1 MTIEQIRAN
10 WDQVLNSSLVN
21 GYCRIKYRE
30 SFPIFLEE
38 GTLTILLR
46 NENIDSAYNGLY
58 LSQLAKSIYNIF
70 NIKVKCESK
79 AFDKILIKEDNL
91 KECIRFVINTL
102 TPNGSE
108 MTKFDFQNQERSAR
122 SNGDYFIDVIEGKLA
137 EFAFSDFCG
146 FLHGFTFEI
155 DTKIYK
161 GTTVTDGGNDV
172 QILYYPQGKFLSN
185 LKVDIKST
193 KVGHQWLL
201 VEKKKVFADVYVL
214 VKLQFENESF
224 LSDIFIDPNQ
234 LDSDIYRRKV
244 SEDIFLKFKGK
255 YYAEI
260 AGFALL
266 TDLIDPITNKSWFEF
281 PSNEKLLKTGELKNV
296 VSDSPE
302 KNREIISEYQDVLK
316 GLNVELKAEVNYG
329 LPAYLLRKNIRDWRW
344 LFGKIKQVSIP
355 FDNQIYLNAFQNLIN
370 DQEKI
375 DKRVQELKKR
385 RDNF

>member
-1 MTIEQIRAN
+1 MTIEQIRAG
-10 WDQVLNSSLVN
+10 WDQVLNSLVN
-21 GYCRIKYRE
+21 EHCRRKYTG
-30 SFPIFLEE
+30 SFPISLEK

-46 NENIDSAYNGLY
+46 NENIDPKYNSRNLGY
-58 LSQLAKSIYNIF
+58 LENSILGIF
-70 NIKVKCESK
+70 KLKVKCKSK
-79 AFDKILIKEDNL
+79 AFDKILIKEAHL
-91 KECIRFVINTL
+91 RECIRFAINTL

-137 EFAFSDFCG
+137 EFTFSDFCRI
-146 FLHGFTFEI
+146 LHGFTFEI

-172 QILYYPQGKFLSN
+172 QILYYSQKKRISN

-193 KVGHQWLL
+193 KVGNQWLL

-234 LDSDIYRRKV
+234 LDSDIYREKV
-244 SEDIFLKFKGK
+244 TQDIFLKFKGQ

-266 TDLIDPITNKSWFEF
+266 TDLIDPITNKPWFEF
-281 PSNEKLLKTGELKNV
+281 ASEEKLLKVRELINV

-302 KNREIISEYQDVLK
+302 KNREIISEYQDVLE
-316 GLNVELKAEVNYG
+316 GLNVELKAEANYG
-329 LPAYLLRKNIRDWRW
+329 LPANLLRKNFEAWQW
-344 LFGKIKQVSIP
+344 LFKKIKQVSIP
-355 FDNQIYLNAFQNLIN
+355 FHNQIYLNAYQDLIK

-375 DKRVQELKKR
+375 DERVQELKKR
-385 RDNF
+385 RDKF